1 VKKGLKKFLSIAV
14 KVGVLQ
20 TSKND
25 PQIVSLVDSR
35 CIMETQLVK
44 ELYNQTVEQYSEN
57 LYKTISIRLQRK
69 LHKNTVNITL
79 L

>member
-1 VKKGLKKFLSIAV
+1 VEFWCLSSFVKKGLKKFLSIAV

-44 ELYNQTVEQYSEN
+44 ELYNQTVEQYRQIQPEF
-57 LYKTISIRLQRK
+57 
-69 LHKNTVNITL
+69 V
-79 L
+79 

>member
-25 PQIVSLVDSR
+25 PQVVSLVDSR
-35 CIMETQLVK
+35 YIMETQLVK
-44 ELYNQTVEQYSEN
+44 EFYNQTVEQYRQIQPEF
-57 LYKTISIRLQRK
+57 
-69 LHKNTVNITL
+69 V
-79 L
+79 